1 MIDIIV
7 VRDRAHTHEEIIT
20 GMDVSSISV
29 GVEMNTTN
37 QISFTAYKLSDNLM
51 AFSLLLNEA
60 QVKWRGQWYTVKQCD
75 LSISGGIPTKA
86 ITAIAVGF
94 GITDVRPNITPWAVT
109 DTTDANGNT
118 ITAVPRKYTVE
129 QIMSLALEG
138 NAYGYSYKIVGGTD
152 SVELTSMDRQ
162 SASNMLNTYIIND
175 MGWVMTFDNYVI
187 TVEPLDSFKRDTG
200 KVMHYYGQTD
210 TSTMSNDSTSI
221 ANAVR
226 LYGAN
231 NQYLGEYTDT
241 DSIAQ
246 YGKHYGDDV
255 TSDTAT
261 TASALNSAAAKSLN
275 TTAIPT
281 STIQTNY
288 IGKWDDLE
296 LGEMVQWIMEP
307 FGMSQKMMVAGKS
320 GNPYT
325 GDPITITWTSGNTNK
340 ANVDSMLDLQAQIS
354 KQVSTLSKTAAN
366 AQKGG
371 SGTTNVDMSWTQEG
385 VNQVGSYF
393 NDN

>member
-1 MIDIIV
+1 MARAV
-7 VRDRAHTHEEIIT
+7 VHGQAVRLEYQRRHTH
-20 GMDVSSISV
+20 
-29 GVEMNTTN
+29 
-37 QISFTAYKLSDNLM
+37 Q
-51 AFSLLLNEA
+51 
-60 QVKWRGQWYTVKQCD
+60 
-75 LSISGGIPTKA
+75 A

-94 GITDVRPNITPWAVT
+94 GITDVRPNITPWEVT

-129 QIMSLALEG
+129 QIMSLALDG

-162 SASNMLNTYIIND
+162 NASDMLKTYIIDD

-187 TVEPLDSFKRDTG
+187 TVESLDSFKRDTG
-200 KVMHYYGQTD
+200 KVMRYYGQTD

-246 YGKHYGDDV
+246 YGKHYGDDI

-261 TASALNSAAAKSLN
+261 SASALNSAAAKSLN

-281 STIQTNY
+281 STIQTNTSAS
-288 IGKWDDLE
+288 GTTSSWARWCS
-296 LGEMVQWIMEP
+296 GSWSHC
-307 FGMSQKMMVAGKS
+307 MSQKMMVAGKS
-320 GNPYT
+320 GSPYT

-340 ANVDSMLDLQAQIS
+340 ANVNSMLDLQAQIS
-354 KQVSTLSKTAAN
+354 KQVSMLSKTAAN

-371 SGTTNVDMSWTQEG
+371 SGTTSVDMSWTQEG